1 MGLLDKIM
9 KQSRPDA
16 GNTDSNFKDDVYR
29 EQRGL
34 LGKIIGRISPKQ
46 EVGPNRR
53 DV

>member
-9 KQSRPDA
+9 KPARPDA
-16 GNTDSNFKDDVYR
+16 GNTNSDFKDDVYR

-34 LGKIIGRISPKQ
+34 LGKIMGRISPKQ
-46 EVGPNRR
+46 EVGRNRR